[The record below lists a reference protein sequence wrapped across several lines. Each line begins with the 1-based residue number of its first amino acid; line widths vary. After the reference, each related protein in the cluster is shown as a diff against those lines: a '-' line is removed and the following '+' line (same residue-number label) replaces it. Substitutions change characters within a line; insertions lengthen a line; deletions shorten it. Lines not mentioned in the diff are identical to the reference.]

1 LGRPR
6 AVIGRIQDNEKPLQA
21 QGLFFFFRVKM
32 FVKLLHFCYNTRM
45 IITYFGKQF
54 FKIQQ
59 GDTVVAI
66 NPISKDSKNFNKT
79 KFGSNVVIST
89 TNHPDFNGIES
100 ASFGDATPFVING
113 PGEYEVGDVFV
124 RGFISSAEIDK
135 KKYINTIYLIKIEDI
150 NICFLGP
157 LDSKDSLSKDL
168 GEEIDEPDIIFV
180 PINGE
185 STIDAVT
192 AVKIANSF
200 NAKMVIPMDYDAGNI
215 KTFIK
220 ETSSE
225 DVKPAEKLTLK
236 KKDFTGGKIT
246 VALLDF

>member
-1 LGRPR
+1 
-6 AVIGRIQDNEKPLQA
+6 
-21 QGLFFFFRVKM
+21 
-32 FVKLLHFCYNTRM
+32 M
-45 IITYFGKQF
+45 IITYFGKEF

-66 NPISKDSKNFNKT
+66 NPISKDSKEFNKV

-89 TNHPDFNGIES
+89 TNHPDFNGVES
-100 ASFGDATPFVING
+100 ATFGDNNPFVISG
-113 PGEYEVGDVFV
+113 PGEYEVGNVFV

-135 KKYINTIYLIKIEDI
+135 KKYVNTIYLIKIEDI
-150 NICFLGP
+150 DICFLGP

-180 PINGE
+180 PVSGKD
-185 STIDAVT
+185 TIDATT

-200 NAKMVIPMDYDAGNI
+200 NAKMVIPMDYDKESI
-215 KTFIK
+215 TTFIK
-220 ETSSE
+220 ETGSE
-225 DVKPAEKLTLK
+225 DIKPADKLTLK

>member
-1 LGRPR
+1 
-6 AVIGRIQDNEKPLQA
+6 
-21 QGLFFFFRVKM
+21 
-32 FVKLLHFCYNTRM
+32 M

-66 NPISKDSKNFNKT
+66 NPISKDSKEFNKT
-79 KFGSNVVIST
+79 KFGSNVVITT
-89 TNHPDFNGIES
+89 TNHPDFNGVES
-100 ASFGDATPFVING
+100 ATFGENTPFVIDG

-124 RGFISSAEIDK
+124 RGFLSSAEIGK
-135 KKYINTIYLIKIEDI
+135 KKYVSTIYLIKIDDI
-150 NICFLGP
+150 NMCFLGP
-157 LDSKDSLSKDL
+157 LDSKESLSKDL

-180 PINGE
+180 PINGTD
-185 STIDAVT
+185 TIDATT

-200 NAKMVIPMDYDAGNI
+200 NAKMVIPMDFDKESM

-225 DVKPAEKLTLK
+225 DMKPAEKLTLK

>member
-1 LGRPR
+1 
-6 AVIGRIQDNEKPLQA
+6 
-21 QGLFFFFRVKM
+21 
-32 FVKLLHFCYNTRM
+32 M

-59 GDTVVAI
+59 GETIIAI
-66 NPISKDSKNFNKT
+66 NPVSKDSKEFNKA
-79 KFGSNVVIST
+79 KFGSQVVIST

-100 ASFGDATPFVING
+100 ATFGDTAPFVING
-113 PGEYEVGDVFV
+113 PGEYEVGNVFV
-124 RGFISSAEIDK
+124 KGFLSSAEIDK
-135 KKYINTIYLIKIEDI
+135 KKYVNTIYLIKIEDI

-157 LDSKDSLSKDL
+157 LDSKESLSKDL

-180 PINGE
+180 PINGD
-185 STIDAVT
+185 STIDATT

-200 NAKMVIPMDYDAGNI
+200 NAKMVIPMDYDKDSI

-220 ETSSE
+220 ETGSE
-225 DVKPAEKLTLK
+225 DVKPVDKLTLK
-236 KKDFTGGKIT
+236 KKDFTTGKIT

>member
-1 LGRPR
+1 
-6 AVIGRIQDNEKPLQA
+6 
-21 QGLFFFFRVKM
+21 
-32 FVKLLHFCYNTRM
+32 M

-66 NPISKDSKNFNKT
+66 NPISKDSKEFNKA
-79 KFGSNVVIST
+79 KFGSNVVITT
-89 TNHPDFNGIES
+89 TNHPDFNGVES
-100 ASFGDATPFVING
+100 ATFGDTEPFLING
-113 PGEYEVGDVFV
+113 PGEYEVGNVFV
-124 RGFISSAEIDK
+124 RGFLSSAEIDK
-135 KKYINTIYLIKIEDI
+135 KKYINTIYLIKVEDI

-180 PINGE
+180 PINGTD
-185 STIDAVT
+185 TIDATT

-200 NAKMVIPMDYDAGNI
+200 NAKMVIPMDYDKESI

-220 ETSSE
+220 ETGSE
-225 DVKPAEKLTLK
+225 DVKPVDKLTLK

>member
-1 LGRPR
+1 
-6 AVIGRIQDNEKPLQA
+6 
-21 QGLFFFFRVKM
+21 
-32 FVKLLHFCYNTRM
+32 M

-66 NPISKDSKNFNKT
+66 NPISKDSKDFNKA
-79 KFGSNVVIST
+79 KFGSSVVIST
-89 TNHPDFNGIES
+89 TNHPDFNGVES
-100 ASFGDATPFVING
+100 ATFGETTPFVING
-113 PGEYEVGDVFV
+113 PGEYEVGNVFV
-124 RGFISSAEIDK
+124 RGFLSSAEIDK
-135 KKYINTIYLIKIEDI
+135 KKYVNTIYLIKVEDI

-180 PINGE
+180 PVNGTD
-185 STIDAVT
+185 TIDATT

-200 NAKMVIPMDYDAGNI
+200 NAKMVIPMDYEKESI

-220 ETSSE
+220 ETGSE
-225 DVKPAEKLTLK
+225 DVKPVDKLTLK

>member
-1 LGRPR
+1 
-6 AVIGRIQDNEKPLQA
+6 
-21 QGLFFFFRVKM
+21 
-32 FVKLLHFCYNTRM
+32 M

-66 NPISKDSKNFNKT
+66 NPISKDSKEFNKA
-79 KFGSNVVIST
+79 KFGSNVVITT
-89 TNHPDFNGIES
+89 TNHPDFNGVES
-100 ASFGDATPFVING
+100 ATFGENTPFVVDG
-113 PGEYEVGDVFV
+113 PGEYEIGDVFV
-124 RGFISSAEIDK
+124 RGFLSSAEIGK
-135 KKYINTIYLIKIEDI
+135 KKYVSTIYLIKIDDI
-150 NICFLGP
+150 NMCFLGP
-157 LDSKDSLSKDL
+157 LDSKESLSKDL

-180 PINGE
+180 PINGTD
-185 STIDAVT
+185 TIDATT

-200 NAKMVIPMDYDAGNI
+200 NAKMVIPMDFNKESM

-225 DVKPAEKLTLK
+225 DIKPAEKLTLK